1 MIARKLYFD
10 PQTFKVDIEEY
21 SKTKLEIEKSYK
33 FKVIN
38 LLNNKINNSSNQ
50 FLSTLFKIFRKII
63 SITLS

>member
-10 PQTFKVDIEEY
+10 PQTFKVDIQEY
-21 SKTKLEIEKSYK
+21 SKTKIEIEKSYT

-50 FLSTLFKIFRKII
+50 F
-63 SITLS
+63 